1 METVFERVRKVI
13 VEQLDVEGKN
23 VLPTSRFVE
32 DLGADSLDFMEV
44 IMALEEEFDT
54 ADRIIEI
61 SDKDAE
67 KIITVQNA
75 VDYINEWLLND
86 D

>member
-23 VLPTSRFVE
+23 VLPTSRLVE
-32 DLGADSLDFMEV
+32 DLGADSLDFTEV

-54 ADRIIEI
+54 SDRIIEI

-75 VDYINEWLLND
+75 VDYISEWLLK
-86 D
+86 